1 MTQFYF
7 DRQGLARALSISTHM
22 VSRLARQA
30 DFPKA
35 RAVVGAQ
42 DRWLVREV
50 NEWCEKRPE
59 AAVKLKG
66 GKP

>member
-1 MTQFYF
+1 MTPLYL

-22 VSRLARQA
+22 VARLVRQA
-30 DFPKA
+30 DFPKP

-59 AAVKLKG
+59 AAIKG